1 MIYFTILV
9 ILLGL
14 TLGSFANCLIWRLY
28 KEEGIG
34 GRSYCPLCGHAINWY
49 DNIPFLSY
57 LILRGRCRHCRAH
70 ISWHYPLV
78 EVVTAILFLVFWLQQ
93 FNFSFV
99 NNEFLLTSIFSPSFF
114 LRLIY
119 LFLVT
124 WTLIIIFVF
133 DARYYL
139 VSTILVW
146 PATIVFFLLNIFMGA
161 SWLSLVTGMA
171 GAAIFFLLQYILTK
185 GKGLGEGDIWL
196 GILLG
201 AIFANP
207 VSLVFAIFSAYILGS
222 ITGLFLIVLNRK
234 VWSSKLPLG
243 VFLALGAIITLILE
257 TNILN
262 WYHLFF

>member
-9 ILLGL
+9 ILFGL
-14 TLGSFANCLIWRLY
+14 ALGSFSNCLIWRLY

-34 GRSYCPLCGHAINWY
+34 GRSYCPLCGHILNWY

-57 LILRGRCRHCRAH
+57 LILRGRCRHCNAN
-70 ISWHYPLV
+70 ISWYYPLV
-78 EVVTAILFLVFWLQQ
+78 EIATAILFLFFWLQQ

-99 NNEFLLTSIFSPSFF
+99 DNELLLTTIFSTSFF
-114 LRLIY
+114 LKLIY
-119 LFLVT
+119 LFLSA
-124 WTLIIIFVF
+124 WILIIIFIF
-133 DARYYL
+133 DIRYYL

-146 PATIVFFLLNIFMGA
+146 SATIIFFLLNILMGA
-161 SWLSLVTGMA
+161 SWLNLVSGMV

-196 GILLG
+196 GVLLG
-201 AIFANP
+201 SIFANP

-222 ITGLFLIVLNRK
+222 ITGLFLIVLNK
-234 VWSSKLPLG
+234 KAWNSKLPLG

-262 WYHLFF
+262 YYYLFF